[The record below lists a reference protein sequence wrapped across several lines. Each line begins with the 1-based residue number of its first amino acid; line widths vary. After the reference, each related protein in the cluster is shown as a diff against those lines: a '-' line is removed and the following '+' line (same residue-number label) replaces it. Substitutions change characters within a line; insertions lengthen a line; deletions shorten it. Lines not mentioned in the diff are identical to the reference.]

1 MPKKNRK
8 KIISQKNTNVY
19 KPYIRRND
27 ALKELK
33 NHQTGKRIKAGNNS
47 GFVIDNKHYY
57 GGITQRLNVILGNI
71 PIFTKTRDEKNDGN
85 GSGLSRGI
93 HVHQT
98 IQNFICNNSIQTSL
112 GLDPMGIAIINH
124 CKYMLKLS
132 ILSSEVP
139 VFCEKIHRASSVDL
153 VAYDTQSKEYILLE
167 IKTGYGSEDNYSH
180 SYGCMKRPFSKLKK
194 THQNAH
200 QIQLLIT
207 YVLFTK
213 TFPNLSV
220 NLNRC
225 RVVRVHGE
233 NNGVSSYVISS
244 EIKNLK
250 CKLTSKMN

>member
-1 MPKKNRK
+1 MPKEKREK
-8 KIISQKNTNVY
+8 TFLQKNANAY
-19 KPYIRRND
+19 KPYDRNE

-33 NHQTGKRIKAGNNS
+33 GHKTGKRIKAGHYR
-47 GFVIDNKHYY
+47 GFVVDNKHYY
-57 GGITQRLNVILGNI
+57 RGITQQLKVILGQI
-71 PIFTKTRDEKNDGN
+71 PLFTKTRGEKNDRN
-85 GSGLSRGI
+85 GSGLSRGV

-112 GLDPMGIAIINH
+112 GLDPMAIAIINH
-124 CKYMLKLS
+124 CTNILKLS

-153 VAYDTQSKEYILLE
+153 VAFDDTLKEYILLE

-180 SYGCMKRPFSKLKK
+180 SHGCMKRPFSNLKK

-213 TFPNLSV
+213 TFPNLPV

-244 EIKNLK
+244 EIKKLK
-250 CKLTSKMN
+250 CKLTSKMT